1 MKIFLIFL
9 LNVFLTLESFAYTEF
24 STSNVMEDYRKG
36 DMEKYKT
43 DDLQSIS
50 KEALVR
56 RGIISSESQLTRQ
69 IATPVNSANIRSSI
83 TCSFVGNDWTATV
96 YSINAQSGI
105 VTCMVAKKGDL
116 YNPIGVF
123 DTSYPNLK
131 EAFALDLKK
140 AEETNKNLIDNADNQ
155 FKPLQNAVSN
165 IQSSVL
171 NQSGNYLTIPRLLT
185 AAVLSDTD
193 IVDVNSTKSAN
204 KLQLKD
210 NFASSY
216 FDSSSNEFVDNK
228 EYILADAE
236 TIFSVYTGLSDV
248 SMTYLILLIAFFGVW
263 GVAGKTLSHFSSKME
278 DKQNHEKV
286 SPYITG
292 IVLGVLLFFPTG
304 FKEQISSNGSV
315 VAEYDIM
322 KTKYQDIEKGGYYL
336 FSDWADAAA
345 KVIIDAE
352 VNAIIKK
359 SGVGTKEQIIQ
370 TSAGLTQASNLM
382 DFTGSISDICKN
394 NIYNYDGLIDGEG
407 KHQYSTD
414 PNIAY
419 PTSEKW
425 AYANS
430 KIRSNTSN
438 LYYSVQDGEVK
449 GSQAYNQNVLNKVN
463 SKDPLDHFYPEY
475 SLSLCGKNY
484 YADKENES
492 KMIAYDNS
500 MKTLTGQNESSAN
513 KIPMLQGLIKF
524 QYELYR
530 DFGYL
535 AVLGLPVTKLQTEY
549 IGGLYKTKR
558 SEVLEKLNDE
568 VKEDSMGTHMI
579 MSSIPYMFV
588 PGAGTI
594 FNVVTENSG
603 KIGGALGGGAGAAAG
618 GGILS
623 WLSGT
628 VGTVAGAAVGT
639 LGGGILGMWFA
650 YETAKT
656 VLELTPIVGLVVIG
670 LLRFI
675 VILVKIFSFHFASLF
690 MMPIMFARENIQAIS
705 RFTMKIFATMLELP
719 IFVLAVWL
727 AMTASSLIHS
737 IGDIFGKKIII
748 GMLENNS
755 LQYQGVEGKTWAFGA
770 NGEWLAKLKI
780 YVFDG
785 FIEIAI
791 AVFSIVIIYKII
803 VSLHNTLFEVIEVQG
818 SKELDGAIESMKNEA
833 SSWGT
838 RI

>member
-1 MKIFLIFL
+1 MKTFLIFL
-9 LNVFLTLESFAYTEF
+9 FSFIFALKSFAYTEI

-36 DMEKYKT
+36 DMSKYKN
-43 DDLQSIS
+43 DDLLPIS
-50 KEALVR
+50 KEALIS
-56 RGIISSESQLTRQ
+56 RGIISNESQLTRD
-69 IATPVNSANIRSSI
+69 ISTPSNSANIRSSI

-116 YNPIGVF
+116 YNPIGLF

-140 AEETNKNLIDNADNQ
+140 AEEKNKNLIDNADNQ
-155 FKPLQNAVSN
+155 FKPLQDSVSS
-165 IQSSVL
+165 IQSSIL
-171 NQSGNYLTIPRLLT
+171 NQTGNYLTIPRLLT
-185 AAVLSDTD
+185 AAILSDTD
-193 IVDVNSTKSAN
+193 IVDVDATKTAG

-210 NFASSY
+210 NFVSSY
-216 FDSSSNEFVDNK
+216 FDSGSNEFVDNK
-228 EYILADAE
+228 EYILTDAE

-248 SMTYLILLIAFFGVW
+248 GMIYLILLIAFFGIW
-263 GVAGKTLSHFSSKME
+263 GLGSKTLSHLSSKVE
-278 DKQNHEKV
+278 EKQNHEKV
-286 SPYITG
+286 SPYVTG
-292 IVLGVLLFFPTG
+292 IVLGILLFFPTG
-304 FKEQISSNGSV
+304 FKEQVSNNGQV

-322 KTKYQDIEKGGYYL
+322 KTKYQDFEKSGYYL

-352 VNAIIKK
+352 INAIIKK

-370 TSAGLTQASNLM
+370 TSASKTQAEELKN
-382 DFTGSISDICKN
+382 FTRIVTEICEN
-394 NIYNYDGLIDGEG
+394 NIYNYDGLIDSDGN
-407 KHQYSTD
+407 HQYSID
-414 PNIAY
+414 PNVAY

-438 LYYSVQDGEVK
+438 LYYSVVDGEVK
-449 GSQAYNQNVLNKVN
+449 SSGAYNQNVLNKVN
-463 SKDPLDHFYPEY
+463 GNNPLDNYYPEY
-475 SLSLCGKNY
+475 SLSSCGKNY
-484 YADKENES
+484 YANKENDT
-492 KMIAYDNS
+492 KYRNS
-500 MKTLTGQNESSAN
+500 SDSLDSLANSGN

-558 SEVLEKLNDE
+558 SEVLEKLNAE

-594 FNVVTENSG
+594 FNIVTENSG
-603 KIGGALGGGAGAAAG
+603 KIGGAIGGAGGAAAG

-628 VGTVAGAAVGT
+628 VGTVAGAAIGS
-639 LGGGILGMWFA
+639 LGGGMLGMWFA

-675 VILVKIFSFHFASLF
+675 VIIIKIFTFHFASLF
-690 MMPIMFARENIQAIS
+690 MMPIMFARQNIEAIS

-755 LQYQGVEGKTWAFGA
+755 LQYKGVDGTPWSFGTV
-770 NGEWLAKLKI
+770 NGEWISKLKI

-803 VSLHNTLFEVIEVQG
+803 VSLHSTLFEVIEVQG
-818 SKELDGAIESMKNEA
+818 SKELDNAIESMKNEA
-833 SSWGT
+833 TGWGN

>member
-1 MKIFLIFL
+1 MKYFLIL
-9 LNVFLTLESFAYTEF
+9 LLSFIFALEGFAFTEF
-24 STSNVMEDYRKG
+24 STSNVMDDYRKG

-56 RGIISSESQLTRQ
+56 RGIISNESQLTRQ

-96 YSINAQSGI
+96 YSINAQTGV

-140 AEETNKNLIDNADNQ
+140 AEETNKNLVNNADNQ

-165 IQSSVL
+165 IQNSVS

-193 IVDVNSTKSAN
+193 IVDVNGTKSAN
-204 KLQLKD
+204 KLQLKG

-216 FDSSSNEFVDNK
+216 FDSSSSEFVDNK

-236 TIFSVYTGLSDV
+236 TIFSVYSGLSDV
-248 SMTYLILLIAFFGVW
+248 SMVYLILMIAFFGVW
-263 GVAGKTLSHFSSKME
+263 GVGSKVLSHVSSKVE

-292 IVLGVLLFFPTG
+292 IVLGILLFFPTG
-304 FKEQISSNGSV
+304 FKEQVANNGSV

-370 TSAGLTQASNLM
+370 TSAGKTQAENLKN
-382 DFTGSISDICKN
+382 FTGSVADICKN
-394 NIYNYDGLIDGEG
+394 NIYNYDGLIDGDG

-438 LYYSVQDGEVK
+438 LYYSVEDGEVK

-484 YADKENES
+484 YADKENNSKLKQNTES
-492 KMIAYDNS
+492 ME
-500 MKTLTGQNESSAN
+500 TLTNSSV
-513 KIPMLQGLIKF
+513 KLPMIEGLVKF

-568 VKEDSMGTHMI
+568 VKEDSWGTHMI

-603 KIGGALGGGAGAAAG
+603 KIGGAIGGGAGAAAG

-639 LGGGILGMWFA
+639 LGGGILGMYFA

-675 VILVKIFSFHFASLF
+675 VIIIKIFSFHFASLF

-719 IFVLAVWL
+719 IFVLSIWL
-727 AMTASSLIHS
+727 ALTASSLIHS

-748 GMLENNS
+748 GMLENNT
-755 LQYQGVEGKTWAFGA
+755 LQHMGSDT
-770 NGEWLAKLKI
+770 NHGEWTSKLKI

-803 VSLHNTLFEVIEVQG
+803 VSLHSTLFEVIEVQG
-818 SKELDGAIESMKNEA
+818 SKELDNAIESMKNEG

>member
-1 MKIFLIFL
+1 MKYFLIFL
-9 LNVFLTLESFAYTEF
+9 CSFIFTLDGFAYTEI

-36 DMEKYKT
+36 DMDKYKT

-96 YSINAQSGI
+96 YSINAQTGV

-140 AEETNKNLIDNADNQ
+140 AEDANKNLIDNADNQ

-248 SMTYLILLIAFFGVW
+248 SMTYLILLIAFFGIW
-263 GVAGKTLSHFSSKME
+263 GVGSKALSHFSSKIE
-278 DKQNHEKV
+278 EKQSHEKV
-286 SPYITG
+286 SPYISG

-304 FKEQISSNGSV
+304 FKEQVANNRQV

-370 TSAGLTQASNLM
+370 TSAGKTQAENLKN
-382 DFTGSISDICKN
+382 FTGSVADICKN

-438 LYYSVQDGEVK
+438 LYYSVEDGEVK
-449 GSQAYNQNVLNKVN
+449 GSQAYNQNVLSKVN
-463 SKDPLDHFYPEY
+463 GKDPLDHFYPEY

-484 YADKENES
+484 YADKENNSKLKQNAES
-492 KMIAYDNS
+492 ME
-500 MKTLTGQNESSAN
+500 TLTNSAV
-513 KIPMLQGLIKF
+513 KIPMIEGLVKF

-568 VKEDSMGTHMI
+568 VKEDSWGTHMI

-603 KIGGALGGGAGAAAG
+603 KIGGAIGGGAGAAAG

-639 LGGGILGMWFA
+639 LGGGILGMYFA

-670 LLRFI
+670 LLRFV
-675 VILVKIFSFHFASLF
+675 VIIIKIFSFHFASLF

-803 VSLHNTLFEVIEVQG
+803 VSLHSTLFEVIEVQG

>member
-1 MKIFLIFL
+1 MKYFLVLLFTFIF
-9 LNVFLTLESFAYTEF
+9 TLKSFAYTEL

-36 DMEKYKT
+36 NMDKYKT

-50 KEALVR
+50 KEALIS

-131 EAFALDLKK
+131 KAFALDLKE
-140 AEETNKNLIDNADNQ
+140 AENKNQNLINNADNQ
-155 FKPLQNAVSN
+155 FKPLQDSINS
-165 IQSSVL
+165 IKSSVL
-171 NQSGNYLTIPRLLT
+171 NNAGNEYLTIPKLLT
-185 AAVLSDTD
+185 AAVLTDTD
-193 IVDVNSTKSAN
+193 IVDVNSTKATN
-204 KLQLKD
+204 KLQLKS
-210 NFASSY
+210 NFTASY
-216 FDSSSNEFVDNK
+216 FDTGANSFADNK

-236 TIFSVYTGLSDV
+236 TIFSVYSGLSDI
-248 SMTYLILLIAFFGVW
+248 SMVYLILLVAFFGIW
-263 GVAGKTLSHFSSKME
+263 GVGSKVLSHVSSKVE

-304 FKEQISSNGSV
+304 FKEQVANNGQV

-322 KTKYQDIEKGGYYL
+322 KTKYQDIEKSGYYL
-336 FSDWADAAA
+336 FSDWADSAA

-370 TSAGLTQASNLM
+370 TSAGLKQSYDLM
-382 DFTGSISDICKN
+382 DFTGAIADNCKN
-394 NIYNYDGLIDGEG
+394 NIYNYNGLIDGEG

-438 LYYSVQDGEVK
+438 LYYSVEDGEVK
-449 GSQAYNQNVLNKVN
+449 GSSSYNPNVLNKV
-463 SKDPLDHFYPEY
+463 SGKDPLDHFYPEY

-484 YADKENES
+484 YADKENE
-492 KMIAYDNS
+492 KRVIENEES
-500 MKTLTGQNESSAN
+500 MKELSGSAENSSK

-549 IGGLYKTKR
+549 IGGLYKTKK

-568 VKEDSMGTHMI
+568 VTEDSWGTHMI

-594 FNVVTENSG
+594 YTIGSDNAG
-603 KIGGALGGGAGAAAG
+603 KLGTVIGSVIGSIGGGGFA
-618 GGILS
+618 S
-623 WLSGT
+623 WLTG
-628 VGTVAGAAVGT
+628 AIGAAVGSIAAASAKS
-639 LGGGILGMWFA
+639 LVGLYLA
-650 YETAKT
+650 QSAAKT
-656 VLELTPIVGLVVIG
+656 LLEITPIVGLVIIG

-675 VILVKIFSFHFASLF
+675 VIIIKIFSFHFASLF
-690 MMPIMFARENIQAIS
+690 MMPIMFARENIEAIS

-748 GMLENNS
+748 GMLENNN
-755 LQYQGVEGKTWAFGA
+755 LQNGAFAG
-770 NGEWLAKLKI
+770 WFDKLKI
-780 YVFDG
+780 YFFDG
-785 FIEIAI
+785 LIEISI

-803 VSLHNTLFEVIEVQG
+803 VSLHSTLFEIIEVQG
-818 SKELDGAIESMKNEA
+818 SKELDNAIESMKNEG

>member
-1 MKIFLIFL
+1 MKTFLIFL
-9 LNVFLTLESFAYTEF
+9 FSFIFSFESFAYTEI
-24 STSNVMEDYRKG
+24 STSNVMDDYRKG

-50 KEALVR
+50 REALVR
-56 RGIISSESQLTRQ
+56 RGIISSESQLTRE

-96 YSINAQSGI
+96 YSINAQTGV

-140 AEETNKNLIDNADNQ
+140 AEEANKNLIDNADNQ

-263 GVAGKTLSHFSSKME
+263 GVGSKVLSHVSSKAE

-292 IVLGVLLFFPTG
+292 IVLGILLFFPTG
-304 FKEQISSNGSV
+304 FKEQVANNGQV
-315 VAEYDIM
+315 VTEYDIM

-370 TSAGLTQASNLM
+370 TSAGKTQAENLKN
-382 DFTGSISDICKN
+382 FTGSVADICKN

-438 LYYSVQDGEVK
+438 LYYSVEDGEVK
-449 GSQAYNQNVLNKVN
+449 GSQAYNQNVLSKVN
-463 SKDPLDHFYPEY
+463 GKDPLDHFYPEY

-484 YADKENES
+484 YADKENNSKLKQNAES
-492 KMIAYDNS
+492 ME
-500 MKTLTGQNESSAN
+500 TLTNSAV
-513 KIPMLQGLIKF
+513 KIPMIEGLVKF

-568 VKEDSMGTHMI
+568 VKEDSWGTHMI

-603 KIGGALGGGAGAAAG
+603 KIGGAIGGGAGAAAG

>member
-1 MKIFLIFL
+1 MKTFLIFL
-9 LNVFLTLESFAYTEF
+9 FSFIFSFESFAYTEI
-24 STSNVMEDYRKG
+24 STSNVMDDYRKG

-56 RGIISSESQLTRQ
+56 RGIISSESQLTRE

-96 YSINAQSGI
+96 YSINAQNGI

-140 AEETNKNLIDNADNQ
+140 AEEANRNLIDNADNQ
-155 FKPLQNAVSN
+155 FKPLQNAVNS

-263 GVAGKTLSHFSSKME
+263 GVAGKTLSHFSSKIE

-286 SPYITG
+286 SPYISG

-304 FKEQISSNGSV
+304 FKEQVANNGQV

-370 TSAGLTQASNLM
+370 TSAGKTQAENLKN
-382 DFTGSISDICKN
+382 FTGSVADICKN

-438 LYYSVQDGEVK
+438 LYYSVEDGEVK
-449 GSQAYNQNVLNKVN
+449 GSQAYNQNVLSKVN
-463 SKDPLDHFYPEY
+463 GKDPLDHFYPEY

-484 YADKENES
+484 YADKENNSKLKQNAES
-492 KMIAYDNS
+492 ME
-500 MKTLTGQNESSAN
+500 TLTNSAV
-513 KIPMLQGLIKF
+513 KIPMIEGLVKF

-568 VKEDSMGTHMI
+568 VKEDSWGTHMI